1 MIKLV
6 VNIHTAWIL
15 LKNQVTN
22 YDRMKTQLA
31 SIKKTLFWSSGTT
44 IRDGGGS
51 ELLKVADDAD
61 RLNTSII
68 DIDENDDD
76 EETIDESV
84 NFFVRIS
91 FMGATVT
98 ILCYKID
105 LIEIL
110 NGLYVLATN
119 FSDYRNKPTELEW
132 DIHVCVSVSRAD
144 TAL

>member
-51 ELLKVADDAD
+51 GLLKVADDAD

-76 EETIDESV
+76 EETDESV

-98 ILCYKID
+98 ILFYKID
-105 LIEIL
+105 VIEI
-110 NGLYVLATN
+110 GY
-119 FSDYRNKPTELEW
+119 
-132 DIHVCVSVSRAD
+132 
-144 TAL
+144 

>member
-76 EETIDESV
+76 EEIDESV

-105 LIEIL
+105 VRDRLL

-119 FSDYRNKPTELEW
+119 FSDNRNKPAELE
-132 DIHVCVSVSRAD
+132 
-144 TAL
+144 

>member
-76 EETIDESV
+76 EEIDESV

-98 ILCYKID
+98 ILCYKINV
-105 LIEIL
+105 IETRLL

-119 FSDYRNKPTELEW
+119 FSDYRNKPTELE
-132 DIHVCVSVSRAD
+132 
-144 TAL
+144 